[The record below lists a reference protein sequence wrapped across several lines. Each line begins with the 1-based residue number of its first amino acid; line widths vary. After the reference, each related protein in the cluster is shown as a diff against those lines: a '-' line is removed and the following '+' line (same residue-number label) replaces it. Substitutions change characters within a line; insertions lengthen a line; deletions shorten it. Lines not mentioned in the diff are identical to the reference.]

1 MIPEIYI
8 LIPAFFIV
16 ALLYSQ
22 AGFGGG
28 SSYLAILALFSFE
41 YSIIKSTAL
50 LCNIVVVSGGTY
62 LFYKKGYLQLKKILP
77 LVLFS
82 IPFAYLGGGVALEES
97 VFFILLGI
105 TLLFAAIF
113 MLLPKE
119 NKAKEITIHKN
130 IFFNSFLGAGIGFL
144 SGLVGIGG
152 GIFLA
157 PFLHLT
163 HWSHSRIIAATA
175 SFFILVNSAAGL
187 IGQATL
193 NEFTISWTLVSGLL
207 IAVFLGGQI
216 GSRITIGYLKP
227 QTIKQITAVL
237 IAVVAVRILI
247 KYVLY
252 F

>member
-1 MIPEIYI
+1 MTSEIYI
-8 LIPAFFIV
+8 LIPIFFII

-28 SSYLAILALFSFE
+28 SSYLAILAMFSFE

-62 LFYKKGYLQLKKILP
+62 LFYKKGYIQFKKIFP
-77 LVLFS
+77 LVLLS
-82 IPFAYLGGGVALEES
+82 VPFAYLAGGIVLKES
-97 VFFILLGI
+97 IFFIILGI
-105 TLLFAAIF
+105 TLLIASVF
-113 MLLPKE
+113 MMLPSNDEKE
-119 NKAKEITIHKN
+119 KKISNNN
-130 IFFNSFLGAGIGFL
+130 IFVNSCIGGGIGFL
-144 SGLVGIGG
+144 SGVIGIGG

-163 HWSHSRIIAATA
+163 YWNKSKIIAATA
-175 SFFILVNSAAGL
+175 SVFILVNSIAGL

-193 NEFTISWTLVSGLL
+193 NGFVISWTMISGLL

-216 GSRITIGYLKP
+216 GSRMTIGYLKAK
-227 QTIKQITAVL
+227 TVKQITAIL
-237 IAVVAVRILI
+237 IAIVGLRILV
-247 KYVLY
+247 KYA